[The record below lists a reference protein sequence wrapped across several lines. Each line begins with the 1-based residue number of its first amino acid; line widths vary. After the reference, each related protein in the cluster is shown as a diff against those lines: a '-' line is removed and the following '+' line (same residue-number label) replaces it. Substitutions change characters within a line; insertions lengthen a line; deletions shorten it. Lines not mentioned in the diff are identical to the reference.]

1 MNALLISFGVAV
13 VVLFTALA
21 MRFNNR
27 YELKRDMRARQTNLT
42 ISGEIAKQRLA
53 EPDYI
58 KVKTCTPATE
68 QELRYLQAMSGFR
81 KQPNGTDMFSAKSID
96 AILEARKN
104 IEIEAKK
111 DAEKTKGKKKKA

>member
-13 VVLFTALA
+13 VALFTTLA

-27 YELKRDMRARQTNLT
+27 YELKRDMKARQTNLT
-42 ISGEIAKQRLA
+42 ISGEIAKKRLA

-58 KVKTCTPATE
+58 KVKTCKPATE
-68 QELRYLQAMSGFR
+68 EELRYLQSMSGFR

-96 AILEARKN
+96 AILKARKN
-104 IEIEAKK
+104 IE
-111 DAEKTKGKKKKA
+111 TKGKKKA